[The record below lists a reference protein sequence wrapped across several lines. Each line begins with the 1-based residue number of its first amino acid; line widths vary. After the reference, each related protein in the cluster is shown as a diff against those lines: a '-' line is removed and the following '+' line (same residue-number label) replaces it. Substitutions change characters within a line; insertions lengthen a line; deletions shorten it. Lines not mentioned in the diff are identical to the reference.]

1 MASEPYV
8 AYVTV
13 PEMMEAARIARQ
25 VVGARLAA
33 CANIM
38 PNVQSVYHWDD
49 EICIDNEVTIIF
61 KTSSACIDDLAAMVY
76 AEHSYDTPCVTAW
89 PLTGG
94 HPDYINWMLR
104 ETAGGGQT
112 PQAA

>member
-25 VVGARLAA
+25 VVSARLAA

-49 EICIDNEVTIIF
+49 DICIDDEVVIIF
-61 KTSSACIDDLAAMVY
+61 KTTSGCVAELAAMVD
-76 AEHSYDTPCVTAW
+76 AEHSYDTPCITSWPITGGSPDYLAWIQNETVTA
-89 PLTGG
+89 GSG
-94 HPDYINWMLR
+94 
-104 ETAGGGQT
+104 